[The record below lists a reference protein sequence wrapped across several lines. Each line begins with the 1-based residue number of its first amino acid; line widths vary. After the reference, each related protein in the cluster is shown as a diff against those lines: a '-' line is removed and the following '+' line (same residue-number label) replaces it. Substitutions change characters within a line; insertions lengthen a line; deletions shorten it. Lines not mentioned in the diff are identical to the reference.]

1 MQQNVATPEHR
12 PLANLLMP
20 LALAGAIAAL
30 GQTAR
35 VQSNALLSQSFLGAT
50 VAVAAWSLL
59 LTTVPKLRRSAG
71 KLEISLRAQH
81 YIQACCQFAVYA
93 YWGWYWRPVYDMGVL
108 IGAQVLFASAFA
120 ILQTEPSDIRRVI

>member
-35 VQSNALLSQSFLGAT
+35 VQSSALLSQSFLGAT
-50 VAVAAWSLL
+50 VALSL
-59 LTTVPKLRRSAG
+59 
-71 KLEISLRAQH
+71 IH
-81 YIQACCQFAVYA
+81 I
-93 YWGWYWRPVYDMGVL
+93 
-108 IGAQVLFASAFA
+108 
-120 ILQTEPSDIRRVI
+120 